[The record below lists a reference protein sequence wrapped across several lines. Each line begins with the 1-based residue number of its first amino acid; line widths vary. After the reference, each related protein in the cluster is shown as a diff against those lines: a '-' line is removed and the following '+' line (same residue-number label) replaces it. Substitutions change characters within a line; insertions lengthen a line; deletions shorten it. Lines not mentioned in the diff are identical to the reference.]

1 MRFSGPSPKAHQ
13 RAVEALASWVA
24 CPWRAGARREAA
36 RALGTLIRAQRA
48 LDVGSSEELREP
60 LLHSYAALDAENLRD
75 ALLQKLVGPGW
86 PAELLVGFPW
96 VFGTDAD
103 RLPAGELIAAVRTYA
118 EDLLGDDFDPGR
130 EEICRPDEVVL
141 ESGRIVVVGC
151 AYPPSGSP
159 RLFLAT
165 LESDDGRSFRAGE
178 LMAKLVGPVGDALR
192 GSVHRAFRGLRLK
205 DRVGQPGPSVPL
217 YEVLL
222 SSDRNPPD
230 GPPTIGW
237 ERLRDL
243 DRWRADRCGA
253 RAGHRPA

>member
-1 MRFSGPSPKAHQ
+1 MQHRLTRGVRDYAPHALVLGAVLLVHGPS
-13 RAVEALASWVA
+13 LAFDLT
-24 CPWRAGARREAA
+24 G
-36 RALGTLIRAQRA
+36 
-48 LDVGSSEELREP
+48 LD
-60 LLHSYAALDAENLRD
+60 D
-75 ALLQKLVGPGW
+75 
-86 PAELLVGFPW
+86 
-96 VFGTDAD
+96 
-103 RLPAGELIAAVRTYA
+103 